1 MIILFIDREVTN
13 YMEKVIKR
21 NKLTEHISYYISDNT
36 IYLFQDEYNFTKED
50 IKLLSKRLSLIIE
63 ENDISY
69 INITASEIEKKK
81 DLYRDLGFTLSYYD
95 VNKLNLLFKGR
106 KDKTKYR
113 CYGIMT
119 KSDFLNELM
128 EDKKVE
134 DKKNEDNTKV
144 VNSNSGFVSSMI
156 LLFGGIILLC
166 YLCVEGAIYL
176 VKQKGDI
183 MLVSDLLV
191 ILQKIIDISLVW
203 MMVYFILKN
212 IKNNVKII
220 LLFKGVLVILVI
232 KILSDTL
239 NLTTIGLLLEYVI
252 MWGPLALIIIFQP
265 EIRSI
270 LEHIGRKQLL
280 GRHKVLT
287 LDEREKL
294 VYEIMSAV
302 DYLRKSRIG
311 ALIVVERDIS
321 LNEYIERSKPI
332 YGDISSELLISI
344 FFPRNPLHDG
354 GVIIQGNKITSAGAV
369 FPISINSKI
378 SKKLGTRH
386 RAAIGISEESDAIA
400 IVVSEE
406 TGKISIA
413 VDGNLNYN
421 LSLDDARMILVE
433 ELKPKREVLLD
444 DEFVDEK
451 EDDND
456 EEA

>member
-1 MIILFIDREVTN
+1 M
-13 YMEKVIKR
+13 
-21 NKLTEHISYYISDNT
+21 
-36 IYLFQDEYNFTKED
+36 
-50 IKLLSKRLSLIIE
+50 
-63 ENDISY
+63 
-69 INITASEIEKKK
+69 
-81 DLYRDLGFTLSYYD
+81 TLDS
-95 VNKLNLLFKGR
+95 V
-106 KDKTKYR
+106 
-113 CYGIMT
+113 
-119 KSDFLNELM
+119 
-128 EDKKVE
+128 
-134 DKKNEDNTKV
+134 
-144 VNSNSGFVSSMI
+144 
-156 LLFGGIILLC
+156 
-166 YLCVEGAIYL
+166 
-176 VKQKGDI
+176 
-183 MLVSDLLV
+183 LV
-191 ILQKIIDISLVW
+191 ILRAIIDISLVW
-203 MMVYFILKN
+203 MVIYFILKN
-212 IKNNVKII
+212 IKNNVKMI
-220 LLFKGVLVILVI
+220 LLFKGVFVVLIV

-294 VYEIMSAV
+294 VYEVMSAV

-311 ALIVVERDIS
+311 ALIVLERDIS

-332 YGDISSELLISI
+332 YADISSELLMSI

-413 VDGNLNYN
+413 VGGNLNYN
-421 LSLDDARMILVE
+421 LSLDDARMILIE

-444 DEFVDEK
+444 DEFEEEEEDNNEK
-451 EDDND
+451 
-456 EEA
+456 A

>member
-1 MIILFIDREVTN
+1 M
-13 YMEKVIKR
+13 
-21 NKLTEHISYYISDNT
+21 
-36 IYLFQDEYNFTKED
+36 
-50 IKLLSKRLSLIIE
+50 
-63 ENDISY
+63 
-69 INITASEIEKKK
+69 
-81 DLYRDLGFTLSYYD
+81 TLDS
-95 VNKLNLLFKGR
+95 V
-106 KDKTKYR
+106 
-113 CYGIMT
+113 
-119 KSDFLNELM
+119 
-128 EDKKVE
+128 
-134 DKKNEDNTKV
+134 
-144 VNSNSGFVSSMI
+144 
-156 LLFGGIILLC
+156 
-166 YLCVEGAIYL
+166 
-176 VKQKGDI
+176 
-183 MLVSDLLV
+183 LV
-191 ILQKIIDISLVW
+191 ILRAIIDISLVW
-203 MMVYFILKN
+203 MVIYFILKN
-212 IKNNVKII
+212 IKNNVKMI
-220 LLFKGVLVILVI
+220 LLFKGVFVVLIV

-239 NLTTIGLLLEYVI
+239 KLTTIGLLLEYVI

-294 VYEIMSAV
+294 VYEVMSAV

-311 ALIVVERDIS
+311 ALIVLERDIS

-332 YGDISSELLISI
+332 YADISSELLISI

-413 VDGNLNYN
+413 VGGNLNYN
-421 LSLDDARMILVE
+421 LSLDDARMILIE

-444 DEFVDEK
+444 DEFEEEE
-451 EDDND
+451 EDNN
-456 EEA
+456 ERA

>member
-1 MIILFIDREVTN
+1 M
-13 YMEKVIKR
+13 
-21 NKLTEHISYYISDNT
+21 
-36 IYLFQDEYNFTKED
+36 
-50 IKLLSKRLSLIIE
+50 
-63 ENDISY
+63 
-69 INITASEIEKKK
+69 
-81 DLYRDLGFTLSYYD
+81 TLDS
-95 VNKLNLLFKGR
+95 V
-106 KDKTKYR
+106 
-113 CYGIMT
+113 
-119 KSDFLNELM
+119 
-128 EDKKVE
+128 
-134 DKKNEDNTKV
+134 
-144 VNSNSGFVSSMI
+144 
-156 LLFGGIILLC
+156 
-166 YLCVEGAIYL
+166 
-176 VKQKGDI
+176 
-183 MLVSDLLV
+183 LV
-191 ILQKIIDISLVW
+191 ILRAIIDISLIW
-203 MMVYFILKN
+203 MVIYFILKN
-212 IKNNVKII
+212 IKNNVKMV
-220 LLFKGVLVILVI
+220 LLFKGVFVVLIV

-294 VYEIMSAV
+294 VYEVMSAV

-311 ALIVVERDIS
+311 ALIVLERDIS

-332 YGDISSELLISI
+332 YADISSELLISI

-413 VDGNLNYN
+413 VGGNLNYN
-421 LSLDDARMILVE
+421 LSLDDARMILIE

-444 DEFVDEK
+444 DEFEEEEEDNNEK
-451 EDDND
+451 
-456 EEA
+456 A